1 MTTTPQ
7 MTVNTRWRRILAI
20 GWVTLR
26 MKIER
31 RLNLD
36 KWRCVFGRHDWEPSP
51 AVDVKGNY
59 DSTRPG
65 RHFRCARPSCRV
77 LRGPVALLQVGHWL
91 ESPDFMVILDTN
103 CKRCFGRG
111 YTGLM
116 NLGDGMQA
124 KRPCACLRVQP
135 AYIQAAVHDPRL
147 ARKLRRE
154 IGEAVM
160 AAGR

>member
-1 MTTTPQ
+1 MSTTPQ
-7 MTVNTRWRRILAI
+7 MGVNARWRRILAL
-20 GWVTLR
+20 GWVTVWL
-26 MKIER
+26 KVER
-31 RLNLD
+31 KLNLD
-36 KWRCVFGRHDWEPSP
+36 KWRCTFNRHDWEPSP

-65 RHFRCARPSCRV
+65 RYFRCARTKCRAM
-77 LRGPVALLQVGHWL
+77 RGPVALLQVGKWQ

-124 KRPCACLRVQP
+124 KLPCACLKLQP
-135 AYIQAAVHDPRL
+135 AYIQAAVHDPKL
-147 ARKLRRE
+147 ARKLRRD
-154 IGEAVM
+154 IGEAVA